1 MPRRVLTTIWI
12 MNKLCGVRIWRGD
25 GNPECQV
32 AGDCV
37 PGCTYGC
44 RVGCFNPAR
53 FRNPFY
59 GRSSASEDD
68 LYYWWRYMYT
78 HVEWLCAECYDDMIR
93 TARYFEEVYRD
104 AGKFEEDP
112 EFNKILESL

>member
-1 MPRRVLTTIWI
+1 
-12 MNKLCGVRIWRGD
+12 MNRLCGVRIWKGD
-25 GNPECQV
+25 GNPECQR

-59 GRSSASEDD
+59 GMGKEEEMF
-68 LYYWWRYMYT
+68 YWWRYMYS
-78 HVEWLCAECYDDMIR
+78 HVEWLCAECYDDLIR
-93 TARYFEEVYRD
+93 TSRYFEEIYRE
-104 AGKFEEDP
+104 AGGEFEEDE
-112 EFNKILESL
+112 EFNKILKSL